1 MKMDLSVFK
10 NQPKIS
16 KKDLT
21 MLEILGVVIIVCA
34 LVALLMIPNIK
45 SYNENKDNYGNLE
58 SQVKVAETEYKLKAS
73 YEKNIKSVEEK
84 IKTLSASLPQYLSQE
99 DIILTLGKYAKDSG
113 LKINAID
120 FEQAKE
126 MKLDDLLNGKAFGS
140 EVGQQNSQAS
150 ANASTSSNQT
160 SSAANLN
167 TNSSSNASSTSTPNP
182 SISTNGGVLTAEGI
196 KLTYSGTYDSLYKFL
211 KYVESNLTKVCTTGI
226 IVNSPVKSDSF
237 TGTISL
243 LYLSYREKDDKG
255 EYKLETPQIKGKTNP
270 FSTGAGDLSGKT
282 DDNSKVLA
290 DAGQAFVIMLNTFRD
305 NAPKVIMNTYP
316 RVETQVSEDKNGTVK
331 GNFTISGSK
340 GSYSY
345 SYTIGTNTFKESGDL
360 KLQDGKII
368 VKVISQPRVSGDDKV
383 ALNMDIQNNSDVS
396 VVIDAPESD
405 AKNPRFILGKTNGKV
420 ILNR

>member
-21 MLEILGVVIIVCA
+21 MLEILGVVIIVCG
-34 LVALLMIPNIK
+34 LVALLLIPNIK
-45 SYNENKDNYGNLE
+45 SYNENKDNYSNLE
-58 SQVKVAETEYKLKAS
+58 SQVKIAETEYKLKAS

-84 IKTLSASLPQYLSQE
+84 LKALSTSLPQYMSQE

-113 LKINAID
+113 LKINAIE
-120 FEQAKE
+120 FEPLKE
-126 MKLDDLLNGKAFGS
+126 MKLDDLLSGKAFVDQSAQSGT
-140 EVGQQNSQAS
+140 QPQTNSS
-150 ANASTSSNQT
+150 ATSNQT
-160 SSAANLN
+160 N
-167 TNSSSNASSTSTPNP
+167 TDGSTPNAGTTSASNQ
-182 SISTNGGVLTAEGI
+182 SISTNGGVLTAGGV

-211 KYVESNLTKVCTTGI
+211 KSIENNKSVVCTTGI
-226 IVNSPVKSDSF
+226 TVNSPEKSDSY

-243 LYLSYREKDDKG
+243 VYLSYREKDDKS
-255 EYKLETPQIKGKTNP
+255 EYMIETPQIKGKTNP
-270 FSTGAGDLSGKT
+270 FSSGKGDLSST
-282 DDNSKVLA
+282 ETDNSKVLA

-316 RVETQVSEDKNGTVK
+316 RVETQVSEDKNGTVN
-331 GNFTISGSK
+331 GNFTISGNK
-340 GSYSY
+340 GSYNY
-345 SYTIGTNTFKESGDL
+345 SYTIGTDTFKESGDL

-368 VKVISQPRVSGDDKV
+368 IKVISQPRVSREDKV

-396 VVIDAPESD
+396 VVIEAPESD
-405 AKNPRFILGKTNGKV
+405 AKNPRFIIGKTSGKV